1 MQFSP
6 QQPPPDS
13 LCRCL
18 RMIILFTNDPRG
30 HMKTAFASFFAALA
44 FCCSAYAAAG
54 DPIDLQTRFGYYHAT
69 YLIHEDGTAVESH
82 EWSRT
87 VLKETA
93 LERSKSASVS
103 YSTSAQKADVIAAY
117 TLKADGR
124 RLDVPKD
131 NYQVEVN
138 SGKGKD
144 SPVYSD
150 WTTLTV
156 VFPDVAV
163 GDKVV
168 FSYKLTQ
175 TEPMFPKHYSA
186 TQTFYDQVAYDEVRV
201 RFDYPSSMW
210 VQYEARGMKEAIN
223 ETKGDR
229 KVIEWTYANPKPV
242 KTDRRD
248 YSVFDPDKEVGFSF
262 STFKTYADIAAAY
275 GERALPKAAVSE
287 RVSKL
292 AAEIVKDK
300 TAPKE
305 QARALYEWVATNI
318 TYAGNCIGIGA
329 VVPRDVDFI
338 LDNKMGDCKDH
349 ATLLQALLAARGIK
363 STQALVN
370 AGSAYQLPKIPV
382 VSTVN
387 HVINYLPAFD
397 LYVDSTSDSTPFGM
411 LPYSDEDKPVLLV
424 EGYKDGTRTPV
435 PPIGSNRQ
443 ITKSV
448 IKIAADGSVTGSM
461 EIIQH
466 GSSAVQTRSWMRE
479 LPKDTEEDMIKNM
492 YRRQGL
498 IGSGKLVKDDPKE
511 LLDNYHYKV
520 SFNAEKFIKLPG
532 AGAFYIHHPIEIATP
547 IYSHLQ
553 SAMEPEEVDVT
564 CSNINATEEFVIE
577 LPKKVKVLSI
587 PDNLKVANDFVSYTA
602 TYKLKG
608 NVLTVKRT
616 LDDRTKGNVCKPQ
629 VFVEYKKIAEKA
641 IENLKEQVLYK

>member
-1 MQFSP
+1 MQN
-6 QQPPPDS
+6 QQRIVHFINY
-13 LCRCL
+13 L
-18 RMIILFTNDPRG
+18 RG
-30 HMKTAFASFFAALA
+30 HMKNLLASFLAALV
-44 FCCSAYAAAG
+44 FCFPALASTG
-54 DPIDLQTRFGYYHAT
+54 DPIELQNRFGYYHAA
-69 YLIHEDGTAVESH
+69 YLVNEDGTVVESH
-82 EWSRT
+82 EWSKT

-93 LERSKSASVS
+93 LESSKSASVS
-103 YSTSAQKADVIAAY
+103 YSTSAQKAEVVAAY

-124 RLDVPKD
+124 RLDVPKN
-131 NYQVEVN
+131 NYQIESN

-150 WTTLTV
+150 WTTLSV

-163 GDKVV
+163 GDTVV
-168 FSYKLTQ
+168 FSFKLIQ
-175 TEPMFPKHYSA
+175 TEAMFPGQYSA
-186 TQTFYDQVAYDEVRV
+186 AQYFSDQVAYDDVRV
-201 RFDYPSSMW
+201 RFDYPASMW
-210 VQYEARGMKEAIN
+210 VQHEARGMKETVN

-229 KVIEWTYANPKPV
+229 KIIEWSYANPKPI
-242 KTDRRD
+242 KNERRD
-248 YSVFDPDKEVGFSF
+248 YSVFDSDKAIGLSF
-262 STFKTYADIAAAY
+262 STFKTYADISAAY
-275 GERALPKAAVSE
+275 GKRALPKAAVTD
-287 RVSKL
+287 RITKL

-329 VVPRDVDFI
+329 VVPRDTSFT

-363 STQALVN
+363 STQALIN

-397 LYVDSTSDSTPFGM
+397 LYLDSTSDSTPFGL
-411 LPYSDEDKPVLLV
+411 LPYSDQDKSVLLV
-424 EGYKDGTRTPV
+424 EGFKDGAKTPV
-435 PPIGSNRQ
+435 APAGSNKQ
-443 ITKSV
+443 ITKSI

-461 EIIQH
+461 EIFQNGLGAIQM
-466 GSSAVQTRSWMRE
+466 RSWARDLTKE
-479 LPKDTEEDMIKNM
+479 VEDDLVKNM

-520 SFNAEKFIKLPG
+520 SFNAEKFVKLPG
-532 AGAFYIHHPIEIATP
+532 AGAFYIHHPLNMASP

-553 SAMEPEEVDVT
+553 STMEPEEVDVT
-564 CSNINATEEFVIE
+564 CSDINTTEEFVIE
-577 LPKKVKVLSI
+577 LPKTVKVLSI
-587 PDNLKVANDFVSYTA
+587 PDNLKIANDFVSYTA

-608 NVLTVKRT
+608 NVITAKRT

-641 IENLKEQVLYK
+641 IDNLKEQVLYK